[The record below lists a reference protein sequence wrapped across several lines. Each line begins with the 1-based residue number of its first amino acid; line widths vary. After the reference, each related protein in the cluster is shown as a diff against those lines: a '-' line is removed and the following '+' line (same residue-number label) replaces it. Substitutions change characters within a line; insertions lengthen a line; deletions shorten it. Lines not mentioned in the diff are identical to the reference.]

1 MELLTIE
8 HKDFTMIVECTK
20 FDGIWNKAKS
30 NVGEDKLYS
39 TYSWSEGV
47 VSVKRTLDANHE
59 IDIEQGV
66 PAPATFFDNADYP
79 IWIEFKDYVKDAQ
92 FGSVLQN
99 DNDRFSFR
107 RHILAGFINYK
118 NEIGR
123 SEIQIIYKVD
133 KETRAFRF
141 GFEVLSTKL
150 DYHEHWRT
158 IVEDIEREYRMLSL
172 DYMRRT
178 FHGFSPDQNGEHPDI
193 VWWSV
198 FEVEQQKFIKACKS
212 IIDRPRH
219 RLHGEEVYLRADKLK
234 QTPHNIE
241 NRLAEH
247 RKEPAYLYRVEQ
259 HILSND
265 TQENRFL
272 KFALHQISKRYE
284 DLRQRIE
291 VVKTASGT
299 MKSAMLATSE
309 TLKRL
314 QHHPF
319 FRTIGRFKGISQES
333 MVLQKATG
341 YSQVYRTW
349 NLLRRAYSLNDGLY
363 RLQTKDIATLYE
375 IWCFI
380 EVSHIV
386 KAQLH
391 LDDEDVEHR
400 NRMELNGIFSW
411 ELGKGE
417 HSRILFRKD
426 GVELAELVYN
436 PKNADKGNGNVG
448 MKDLVVPTV
457 PQKPDIVLQLTKND
471 LQQGMKM
478 TYLFDAKYRIDG
490 KDKGVDVPPEDAIN
504 QMHRYRDAI
513 YYKDYDANALKKEV
527 IGGYI
532 LFPGDGEPNDVA
544 VSKFYKTIKEVNIG
558 AFPLRP
564 KDVENRKLLENFI
577 DELIH
582 TKSYETIAHVIPQKG
597 AYVEVGNRV
606 LIGLVKEDNRLFQAF
621 MDGTA
626 TLYYSGK
633 QFPTTIALQDLHFFM
648 PYIKGKGIRDV
659 YEIVKVR
666 TITGKEAKQTDE
678 DDADSKALRL
688 AFELRYVRKQYA
700 EFQPIDTTKMIVHT
714 FVDTT
719 FDKLEEC
726 VIIDKL

>member
-39 TYSWSEGV
+39 TYSWSDGV
-47 VSVKRTLDANHE
+47 VSVKRTLDADHE

-92 FGSVLQN
+92 FGSILQN

-150 DYHEHWRT
+150 DYHEHWHT

-198 FEVEQQKFIKACKS
+198 FEGEQQKFIKACKS

-219 RLHGEEVYLRADKLK
+219 RLHGEEVYLRADQLK

-291 VVKTASGT
+291 AVKTASGT

-400 NRMELNGIFSW
+400 NRMEMNGIFSW

-436 PKNADKGNGNVG
+436 PKNADKENDNVG

-582 TKSYETIAHVIPQKG
+582 TKSYETITHVIPQKG

-688 AFELRYVRKQYA
+688 AFELQYVRKQYA

>member
-39 TYSWSEGV
+39 TYSWSDGV
-47 VSVKRTLDANHE
+47 VSVKRTLDADHE

-79 IWIEFKDYVKDAQ
+79 IWIEFKDYVKNAQ
-92 FGSVLQN
+92 FGSILQN

-150 DYHEHWRT
+150 DYHEHWRA

-198 FEVEQQKFIKACKS
+198 FEGEQQKFIKACKS

-291 VVKTASGT
+291 AVKTASGT

-400 NRMELNGIFSW
+400 NRMEMNGIFSW

-436 PKNADKGNGNVG
+436 PKNADKENGNVG

-532 LFPGDGEPNDVA
+532 LFHGDGEPNDVA

-564 KDVENRKLLENFI
+564 KDVENRKLLKNFI

>member
-20 FDGIWNKAKS
+20 FDGIWNKAKG
-30 NVGEDKLYS
+30 NVGEEKLYS
-39 TYSWSEGV
+39 TYSWSDGV
-47 VSVKRTLDANHE
+47 MSVKRTLDADHDL
-59 IDIEQGV
+59 DIEQGI
-66 PAPATFFDNADYP
+66 PTPATFFDNADYP
-79 IWIEFKDYVKDAQ
+79 IWIEFKDYVKEAQ
-92 FGSVLQN
+92 FGSILQN
-99 DNDRFSFR
+99 DNDRFTFR

-133 KETRAFRF
+133 KETRTFRF

-150 DYHEHWRT
+150 DYHEHWRI

-198 FEVEQQKFIKACKS
+198 FEGEQQKFIKACKS

-219 RLHGEEVYLRADKLK
+219 RLHGEDVYLRADKLK

-291 VVKTASGT
+291 AVKTASGT
-299 MKSAMLATSE
+299 MKAAMLATSE

-386 KAQLH
+386 KTQLH
-391 LDDEDVEHR
+391 LDDKDVEHR
-400 NRMELNGIFSW
+400 NRMEINGIFSW

-436 PKNADKGNGNVG
+436 PKNADKENDNVG

-490 KDKGVDVPPEDAIN
+490 KDKGMDVPPEDAIN

-606 LIGLVKEDNRLFQAF
+606 LIGLVKEDNRQYQAF
-621 MDGTA
+621 SDGTA
-626 TLYYSGK
+626 TLYYTGK

-666 TITGKEAKQTDE
+666 TITSKEAKQTDE

-688 AFELRYVRKQYA
+688 AFELRYVHKQYA
-700 EFQPIDTTKMIVHT
+700 EFQPIDTTKMIGYT

-719 FDKLEEC
+719 FDKLDEC

>member
-20 FDGIWNKAKS
+20 FDDIWNKAKS

-47 VSVKRTLDANHE
+47 VSVRRTMEANHE
-59 IDIEQGV
+59 IDMEQGV

-92 FGSVLQN
+92 FGSILQN

-133 KETRAFRF
+133 KETRTFRF

-150 DYHEHWRT
+150 DYHEHWCA

-198 FEVEQQKFIKACKS
+198 FEGEQQKFIKACKS

-219 RLHGEEVYLRADKLK
+219 RLHGEEVYLRADKLI
-234 QTPHNIE
+234 QTPHYIE
-241 NRLAEH
+241 NKLTEH

-291 VVKTASGT
+291 AVKTASDT
-299 MKSAMLATSE
+299 MKAAIHATSE
-309 TLKRL
+309 SLKRL

-319 FRTIGRFKGISQES
+319 FRTIGRFKGINQES

-386 KAQLH
+386 KDQLR
-391 LDDEDVEHR
+391 LQDEDVEHR
-400 NRMELNGIFSW
+400 NRLEMNGVFSW

-436 PKNADKGNGNVG
+436 PKNADKENNNVG

-513 YYKDYDANALKKEV
+513 YYKGYDANALKKEV

-564 KDVENRKLLENFI
+564 KDVENRKLLEKFI

-582 TKSYETIAHVIPQKG
+582 TKSSETIAHVIPQKG

-648 PYIKGKGIRDV
+648 PYIKGLGVRDV

-666 TITGKEAKQTDE
+666 TITSKEAKQTEEDE
-678 DDADSKALRL
+678 ADSKALRL

-700 EFQPIDTTKMIVHT
+700 ILQPIDTTKMIGYT
-714 FVDTT
+714 FIDTT
-719 FDKLEEC
+719 FDKLDEC

>member
-1 MELLTIE
+1 
-8 HKDFTMIVECTK
+8 
-20 FDGIWNKAKS
+20 
-30 NVGEDKLYS
+30 
-39 TYSWSEGV
+39 
-47 VSVKRTLDANHE
+47 
-59 IDIEQGV
+59 
-66 PAPATFFDNADYP
+66 
-79 IWIEFKDYVKDAQ
+79 
-92 FGSVLQN
+92 
-99 DNDRFSFR
+99 
-107 RHILAGFINYK
+107 
-118 NEIGR
+118 
-123 SEIQIIYKVD
+123 
-133 KETRAFRF
+133 
-141 GFEVLSTKL
+141 
-150 DYHEHWRT
+150 
-158 IVEDIEREYRMLSL
+158 
-172 DYMRRT
+172 
-178 FHGFSPDQNGEHPDI
+178 
-193 VWWSV
+193 
-198 FEVEQQKFIKACKS
+198 
-212 IIDRPRH
+212 
-219 RLHGEEVYLRADKLK
+219 
-234 QTPHNIE
+234 
-241 NRLAEH
+241 
-247 RKEPAYLYRVEQ
+247 
-259 HILSND
+259 
-265 TQENRFL
+265 
-272 KFALHQISKRYE
+272 
-284 DLRQRIE
+284 
-291 VVKTASGT
+291 

-400 NRMELNGIFSW
+400 NRMEMNGIFSW

-436 PKNADKGNGNVG
+436 PKNADKENDNVG

-582 TKSYETIAHVIPQKG
+582 TKSYETITHVIPQKG

-719 FDKLEEC
+719 FDTLEEC

>member
-39 TYSWSEGV
+39 TYSWSDGV
-47 VSVKRTLDANHE
+47 VSVKRTLDADHE

-66 PAPATFFDNADYP
+66 PALATFFDNADYP

-92 FGSVLQN
+92 FGSILQN

-178 FHGFSPDQNGEHPDI
+178 FHGFSPNQNGEHPDI

-198 FEVEQQKFIKACKS
+198 FEGEQQKFIKACKS

-284 DLRQRIE
+284 DLHQRIE
-291 VVKTASGT
+291 AIKTASGT
-299 MKSAMLATSE
+299 MKSALLATSE

-400 NRMELNGIFSW
+400 NRMEMNGIFSW

-436 PKNADKGNGNVG
+436 PKNADKENDNVG

-513 YYKDYDANALKKEV
+513 YYKDYNANALKKEV

>member
-47 VSVKRTLDANHE
+47 VSVKRTLDADHE

-66 PAPATFFDNADYP
+66 PALATFFDNADYP

-92 FGSVLQN
+92 FGSILQN

-150 DYHEHWRT
+150 DYHEHWRI

-198 FEVEQQKFIKACKS
+198 FEGEQQKFIKACKS

-291 VVKTASGT
+291 AVKTASGT

-400 NRMELNGIFSW
+400 NRMEMNGIFSW

-436 PKNADKGNGNVG
+436 PKNADKENDNVG

-544 VSKFYKTIKEVNIG
+544 LSKFYKTIKEVNIG

>member
-30 NVGEDKLYS
+30 NVGKDKLYS

-47 VSVKRTLDANHE
+47 VSVKRTLDADHE

-92 FGSVLQN
+92 FGSILQN

-133 KETRAFRF
+133 KETRTFRF

-198 FEVEQQKFIKACKS
+198 FEGEQQKFIKACKS

-219 RLHGEEVYLRADKLK
+219 RLHGEEAYLRADKLK

-284 DLRQRIE
+284 ELRQRIE
-291 VVKTASGT
+291 VVKTVSGT
-299 MKSAMLATSE
+299 MKAAMLATSE

-333 MVLQKATG
+333 MVLQKAMG

-400 NRMELNGIFSW
+400 NRMEMNGIFSW

-436 PKNADKGNGNVG
+436 PKNADKENDNVG

-490 KDKGVDVPPEDAIN
+490 KDKDVDVPPEDAIN

-532 LFPGDGEPNDVA
+532 LFPGDGESNDVA

-621 MDGTA
+621 MDGIA

-719 FDKLEEC
+719 FDKLDEC

>member
-39 TYSWSEGV
+39 TYSWSDGV
-47 VSVKRTLDANHE
+47 VSVKRTLDADHE

-92 FGSVLQN
+92 FGSILQN

-198 FEVEQQKFIKACKS
+198 FEGEQQKFIKACKS

-219 RLHGEEVYLRADKLK
+219 RLHGEEVYLRADQLK

-291 VVKTASGT
+291 AVKTASGT

-400 NRMELNGIFSW
+400 NRMEMNGIFSW

-436 PKNADKGNGNVG
+436 PKNADKENDNVG

-648 PYIKGKGIRDV
+648 PYIKGKGICDV